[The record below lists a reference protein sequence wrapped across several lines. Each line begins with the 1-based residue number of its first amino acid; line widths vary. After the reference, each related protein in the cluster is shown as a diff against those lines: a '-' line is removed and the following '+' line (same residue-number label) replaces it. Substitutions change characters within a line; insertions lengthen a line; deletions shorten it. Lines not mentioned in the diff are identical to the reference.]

1 MIAISSC
8 ASCVMFLQNRQCMA
22 FLDYIPKDI
31 WEGLDDHIG
40 VIAGDGGITFVSME
54 SSSVKP
60 ASLIRSEKSS
70 FSYVNDNA
78 PAQLTS

>member
-8 ASCVMFLQNRQCMA
+8 ASCGMFLQNRQCMA

-31 WEGLDDHIG
+31 WEGLDTHESE
-40 VIAGDGGITFVSME
+40 VSGDNGITFVSME

-70 FSYVNDNA
+70 FSYVNDSA
-78 PAQLTS
+78 PVQLTS